1 MAYSHPNKF
10 VVCYSGAVA
19 ANVWN
24 MVMKDRNQSM
34 DIGLS
39 GLTGHPVLEPVAEVY
54 LIENETVL
62 IQGD

>member
-1 MAYSHPNKF
+1 
-10 VVCYSGAVA
+10 
-19 ANVWN
+19 
-24 MVMKDRNQSM
+24 MVMKDQNQSM

-39 GLTGHPVLEPVAEVY
+39 GPAGHPVLEPVEEVY